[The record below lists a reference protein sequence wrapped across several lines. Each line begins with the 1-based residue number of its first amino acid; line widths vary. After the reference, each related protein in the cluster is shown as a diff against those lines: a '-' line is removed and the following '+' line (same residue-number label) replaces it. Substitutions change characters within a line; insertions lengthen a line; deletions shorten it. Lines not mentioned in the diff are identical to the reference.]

1 MTITLPLDPIAAF
14 ATEHPWPAV
23 TLVFF
28 LGVVLPAIWS
38 TRSWRR
44 HAAMAVIQIIVDAC
58 ATVAAIATRDVN
70 TTLAARISSR
80 CASTTATRACPLTRT
95 MHRCGPV

>member
-1 MTITLPLDPIAAF
+1 MTITLPLDLIAAF
-14 ATEHPWPAV
+14 ATEHPWAAV

-44 HAAMAVIQIIVDAC
+44 RAAMAVIRILVDAC
-58 ATVAAIATRDVN
+58 AAVAAIATHGVN
-70 TTLAARISSR
+70 SPRQAASR
-80 CASTTATRACPLTRT
+80 GPYIRT
-95 MHRCGPV
+95 GQD